1 MSISPE
7 AFREASRNL
16 ITSVALI
23 TSIGKNGPN
32 VMSAE
37 WTFQVS
43 YRPMRLITLI
53 HRGDATHDNILETR
67 EFGVNF
73 ASDDQAALASLAG
86 AYTGKEV
93 NKLSSQLFKTHPAK
107 RIRAPMVSGCFLN
120 AECRLLETFETGDHT
135 LFLGEVLEITS
146 DPNKSPLLYSQ
157 RRYWQKGPQLP
168 KKPLAYVTCTI
179 SGDQFRVNGR
189 LQGVENY
196 PQTATVTVSGDNGVQ
211 IVRESVRTDEH
222 GYFEL
227 VKPNNPSLKG
237 TYVAK
242 VEWNGQVGSAVATVD

>member
-93 NKLSSQLFKTHPAK
+93 NKLSSQLFQTYAAK
-107 RIRAPMVSGCFLN
+107 KIQAPMVSGCFLN
-120 AECRLLETFETGDHT
+120 AECRLVETHETGDHT
-135 LFLGEVLEITS
+135 MFLGEVLEVTS
-146 DPNKSPLLYSQ
+146 DPTKSPLLYSQ

-168 KKPLAYVTCTI
+168 KKPLVYATSTI

-196 PQTATVTVSGDNGVQ
+196 PQTVTVTVSGGNGVQ
-211 IVRESVRTDEH
+211 IVRENVLTDEH

-227 VKPNNPSLKG
+227 VKPSNPGLKG